1 MTDVPSPKDQWEQR
15 YGADEYFYG
24 VEPND
29 FLRASLHQIPKGK
42 VLCLA
47 DGEGR
52 NSVFIAEEGYEVSS
66 VDLAEAGIAKT
77 KSLAVSRGVVVDAQV
92 GDLALFDLGTN
103 YWQGIV
109 SIFAHMPQSLRRDL
123 HARVIEAL
131 APGGVFVLEAYTVN
145 QIGRGTGGPQVP
157 ELLMSADILQEEL
170 VSLEV
175 LHLEELTRAVVEGA
189 GHSGEAA
196 VVQFI
201 GRKR

>member
-1 MTDVPSPKDQWEQR
+1 MQPAGPKEQWEQR

-24 VEPND
+24 VDPND
-29 FLRASLHQIPKGK
+29 FLRDNARQIPAGQ

-52 NSVFIAEEGYEVSS
+52 NSVFIATQGYDVSS
-66 VDLAEAGIAKT
+66 VDLADAGVAKA
-77 KSLAVSRGVVVDAQV
+77 KLLAGSMGVVVDAQV
-92 GDLALFDLGTN
+92 GDLANFDLGTN
-103 YWQGIV
+103 KWQGIV
-109 SIFAHMPQSLRRDL
+109 SIFAHMPPDIRRDL
-123 HARVIEAL
+123 HRRAVDAL
-131 APGGVFVLEAYTVN
+131 APGGVFVLEAYTID

-157 ELLMSADILQEEL
+157 ELLMSA
-170 VSLEV
+170 EV
-175 LHLEELTRAVVEGA
+175 LREEFATLEIIHLEERVRDVVEGT

>member
-1 MTDVPSPKDQWEQR
+1 
-15 YGADEYFYG
+15 
-24 VEPND
+24 
-29 FLRASLHQIPKGK
+29 
-42 VLCLA
+42 
-47 DGEGR
+47 
-52 NSVFIAEEGYEVSS
+52 
-66 VDLAEAGIAKT
+66 
-77 KSLAVSRGVVVDAQV
+77 
-92 GDLALFDLGTN
+92 
-103 YWQGIV
+103 
-109 SIFAHMPQSLRRDL
+109 L

-170 VSLEV
+170 ASLEV

>member
-170 VSLEV
+170 ASLEV

>member
-1 MTDVPSPKDQWEQR
+1 
-15 YGADEYFYG
+15 
-24 VEPND
+24 
-29 FLRASLHQIPKGK
+29 
-42 VLCLA
+42 
-47 DGEGR
+47 
-52 NSVFIAEEGYEVSS
+52 
-66 VDLAEAGIAKT
+66 
-77 KSLAVSRGVVVDAQV
+77 VSRGVVVDAQV

-170 VSLEV
+170 ASLEV

>member
-103 YWQGIV
+103 YWQGII

-131 APGGVFVLEAYTVN
+131 APGGVFVLEAYTVD

-157 ELLMSADILQEEL
+157 ELLMSADILREEL
-170 VSLEV
+170 TSLEV
-175 LHLEELTRAVVEGA
+175 LHLKELTRTVVEGA
-189 GHSGEAA
+189 GHTGEAA